1 MVLAPLWLLLQRN
14 ASWRASMHAFARRCT
29 NSGLDA
35 FFCTFLN
42 ANACARSSPGSP
54 LSFTRCFKTRNLR
67 AHNRSQIRADC
78 ISRKICYEKQST
90 YRLISKGFNMF
101 YSEN

>member
-1 MVLAPLWLLLQRN
+1 
-14 ASWRASMHAFARRCT
+14 MHAFAQQCT

-35 FFCTFLN
+35 FFCTFFN
-42 ANACARSSPGSP
+42 ANACNRPQDGNA

-67 AHNRSQIRADC
+67 THNRSQISSDC
-78 ISRKICYEKQST
+78 ISRNFCYEKQST
-90 YRLISKGFNMF
+90 YRLISIDFNMF

>member
-14 ASWRASMHAFARRCT
+14 ASCRVSMHAFARGCT

-42 ANACARSSPGSP
+42 ANACDQPPLGSP